1 MFVAQHAA
9 RSRVVRTTFVVACLI
24 PCAGLVA
31 WAGWRRTDA
40 HRDRLVREWEG
51 TLGMPLAVG
60 RVEHLRP
67 GALRLVDVAL
77 PDGREGVTVRVP
89 RVDVESS
96 ATEVRIRLSDLT
108 GTPTAIAAAVR
119 VARAWL
125 DEPARFNRNVV
136 IDIGRFGFG
145 AAETAGRAGMRI
157 ECVGAEAGRAI
168 RLRAEPEN
176 GEWLVVQ
183 ALAGPGVQ
191 GKRLSVRGQVA
202 TPVPVS
208 VVAPTLGWSAGGAGG
223 TSRASLTGSIDAEV
237 GASGWEGSFSAVLAD
252 VDLAA
257 ATTAIPWHATGMA
270 RVDIDECR
278 MVAGRVD
285 SVRGRVVTGAG
296 GIAQEGLEA
305 LVTTLGCRAGP
316 GWRPAPRGTVIRFER
331 GAASVEIDARGMRIT
346 AADQPA
352 LLVGAEGSL
361 LEAPVAAASL
371 SSVARALSPTTAL
384 AVPATPMSGWLLAIF
399 PFPATTAAAPQAGT
413 PPGTFR
419 LVPPGAPRANAPAA
433 VSAGEPAARR

>member
-1 MFVAQHAA
+1 MFVAQQAA

-24 PCAGLVA
+24 PCAVLVA
-31 WAGWRRTDA
+31 WAGWRRTGA
-40 HRDRLVREWEG
+40 HRDQLVREWAG

-60 RVEHLRP
+60 RVKHLRP
-67 GALRLVDVAL
+67 GALRLMDVAL
-77 PDGREGVTVRVP
+77 PDGRGGESVRVP
-89 RVDVESS
+89 WVDVESS
-96 ATEVRIRLSDLT
+96 ATEVRIRLSELN

-119 VARAWL
+119 LARAWL
-125 DEPARFNRNVV
+125 DEPTRFDRNVV

-183 ALAGPGVQ
+183 ALAVAGVQ

-202 TPVPVS
+202 TPVPLS
-208 VVAPTLGWSAGGAGG
+208 AVAAALGWSAGAAGG
-223 TSRASLTGSIDAEV
+223 TGLATLAGSIDAEV
-237 GASGWEGSFSAVLAD
+237 GGSGWDGSFSAVLAD

-257 ATTAIPWHATGMA
+257 VTTAIPWHATGMA

-305 LVTTLGCRAGP
+305 LVTSLGCRAGP
-316 GWRPAPRGTVIRFER
+316 GWRPAPRGTHIRFER
-331 GAASVEIDARGMRIT
+331 GAASVEIDERGMRIT
-346 AADQPA
+346 AANQSA
-352 LLVGAEGSL
+352 LLVGADGSL
-361 LEAPVAAASL
+361 LEPPVAAVSL
-371 SSVARALSPTTAL
+371 SSVARALSSTTAP
-384 AVPATPMSGWLLAIF
+384 AVPATPMSGWLLSFF
-399 PFPATTAAAPQAGT
+399 PFPATATPTPQTGP

-419 LVPPGAPRANAPAA
+419 SIPPEPRASAPGA
-433 VSAGEPAARR
+433 VGAGEPAARR